1 MFALDPK
8 QIDIKQDEITIQT
21 LLDRLDK
28 HLEEPHYELERCWD
42 NKHMSQ
48 FIESIIIQIPV
59 MPVWVRIDKP
69 GKYTVVDGVKRL
81 QALQNFIEDD
91 WSLSDLEYV
100 TELKDK
106 TYEELPRSIKRRIL
120 ETPVQIYYI
129 CPGTGIQEAVNISNR
144 IREDKS

>member
-8 QIDIKQDEITIQT
+8 KIDIRLDTTDLQT
-21 LLDRLDK
+21 ALDRL
-28 HLEEPHYELERCWD
+28 HNITMETYYELERRWD

-100 TELKDK
+100 IDLNNKSYAEI
-106 TYEELPRSIKRRIL
+106 PRSVQRRIL